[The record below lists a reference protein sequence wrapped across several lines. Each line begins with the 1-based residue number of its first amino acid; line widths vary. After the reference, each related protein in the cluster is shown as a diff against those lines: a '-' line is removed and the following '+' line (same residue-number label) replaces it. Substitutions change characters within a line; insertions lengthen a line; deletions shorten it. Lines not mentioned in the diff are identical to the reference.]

1 MMNVE
6 EDDRKPAATAADD
19 DDDSDVEMEGEFCC
33 WYICVWYALNEYHHY
48 GVGVLQKIKH
58 GTPESPLKLKY
69 NLTLISIT
77 LLLY

>member
-1 MMNVE
+1 MNVE

-19 DDDSDVEMEGEFCC
+19 DDDSDVEMEGEFDVDI
-33 WYICVWYALNEYHHY
+33 YMYALNEYHHY